1 MFKVLRDW
9 IQRYFSDEEAVVLAV
24 LLFLAFTAVLTLG
37 GMLAPVLAGMVLA
50 YLMQGLVV
58 TLERLRVPGGVAVG
72 LVFALFMGLLLVFI
86 VVVVPLLWHQLITLF
101 NELPGM
107 LAKWQSLLLL
117 LPERYPHLVSDE
129 QVLQAIEA
137 ARGEIGKFGQWALT
151 FSLSSL
157 PLLVNIM
164 IYLVLVPILV
174 FFFLKDRAMIGQ
186 WVRGYLPRERAL
198 ITRVAHEM
206 NRQIANYIRG
216 KVIEIFICG
225 GVTYIAFVVL
235 ELNYAALLA
244 LLVGISVVVPY
255 VGAVVVTVPVFL
267 IALFQWGWSDQFIYL
282 MAVYGI
288 IQTLDGNVLVPLL
301 FSEAV
306 NLHPV
311 AIICAV
317 LLFGG
322 LWGFWGGVLRDSPGD
337 AVQGRAGCLA
347 AQGAGGGAAALRGWF
362 DRSVGLMAPSRASS
376 LPQLTELFRKTP
388 SNVGAGLLAKAP
400 SQASIESGLV
410 QCLSSRQNRI
420 NMPRHLHAAPFLTQY
435 AILVDQERAA
445 IHAHVFLAVELFQL
459 DHVEQLTDGFV
470 LVADQLKG
478 EFLFALEVLVGF
490 EAVARHAEHFGIG
503 GLERSVLITKALPL
517 GRAARGAV
525 LGVEVD
531 HYLLAFQAG
540 EADGLPAGGGGLEIG
555 NRLVDGNG
563 HESFLT
569 LGSVG
574 ARVRSGHRGSAR
586 RQNPGTDRAAS

>member
-58 TLERLRVPGGVAVG
+58 TLERLRMPGGVAVG
-72 LVFALFMGLLLVFI
+72 LVFALFMGVLLVFI
-86 VVVVPLLWHQLITLF
+86 IVVVPLLWHQLITLF

-129 QVLQAIEA
+129 QVLQAIEV

-174 FFFLKDRAMIGQ
+174 FFFLKDREMIGQ

-225 GVTYIAFVVL
+225 GVTYIGFVVL
-235 ELNYAALLA
+235 GLNYAALLA
-244 LLVGISVVVPY
+244 LLVGVSVVVPY
-255 VGAVVVTVPVFL
+255 VGAVVVTVPVML

-311 AIICAV
+311 AIIYAV

-322 LWGFWGGVLRDSPGD
+322 LWGFWGVFFAIP
-337 AVQGRAGCLA
+337 LA
-347 AQGAGGGAAALRGWF
+347 
-362 DRSVGLMAPSRASS
+362 
-376 LPQLTELFRKTP
+376 TLFK
-388 SNVGAGLLAKAP
+388 
-400 SQASIESGLV
+400 
-410 QCLSSRQNRI
+410 
-420 NMPRHLHAAPFLTQY
+420 
-435 AILVDQERAA
+435 
-445 IHAHVFLAVELFQL
+445 
-459 DHVEQLTDGFV
+459 
-470 LVADQLKG
+470 
-478 EFLFALEVLVGF
+478 
-490 EAVARHAEHFGIG
+490 
-503 GLERSVLITKALPL
+503 
-517 GRAARGAV
+517 AV
-525 LGVEVD
+525 LDAWPRKEPVVAP
-531 HYLLAFQAG
+531 LL
-540 EADGLPAGGGGLEIG
+540 
-555 NRLVDGNG
+555 
-563 HESFLT
+563 
-569 LGSVG
+569 
-574 ARVRSGHRGSAR
+574 
-586 RQNPGTDRAAS
+586 

>member
-58 TLERLRVPGGVAVG
+58 TLERLRMPGGLAVG

-129 QVLQAIEA
+129 QVLQAIEV

-174 FFFLKDRAMIGQ
+174 FFFLKDREMIGQ

-225 GVTYIAFVVL
+225 GVTYIGFVVL
-235 ELNYAALLA
+235 GLNHAALLA
-244 LLVGISVVVPY
+244 LLVGVSVVVPY
-255 VGAVVVTVPVFL
+255 VGAVVVTVPVML

-322 LWGFWGGVLRDSPGD
+322 LWGFWGVFFAIP
-337 AVQGRAGCLA
+337 LA
-347 AQGAGGGAAALRGWF
+347 
-362 DRSVGLMAPSRASS
+362 
-376 LPQLTELFRKTP
+376 TLFK
-388 SNVGAGLLAKAP
+388 
-400 SQASIESGLV
+400 
-410 QCLSSRQNRI
+410 
-420 NMPRHLHAAPFLTQY
+420 
-435 AILVDQERAA
+435 
-445 IHAHVFLAVELFQL
+445 
-459 DHVEQLTDGFV
+459 
-470 LVADQLKG
+470 
-478 EFLFALEVLVGF
+478 
-490 EAVARHAEHFGIG
+490 
-503 GLERSVLITKALPL
+503 
-517 GRAARGAV
+517 AV
-525 LGVEVD
+525 LDAWPRKEPVVAP
-531 HYLLAFQAG
+531 LL
-540 EADGLPAGGGGLEIG
+540 
-555 NRLVDGNG
+555 
-563 HESFLT
+563 
-569 LGSVG
+569 
-574 ARVRSGHRGSAR
+574 
-586 RQNPGTDRAAS
+586 

>member
-72 LVFALFMGLLLVFI
+72 LVFALFMGVLMLFILV
-86 VVVVPLLWHQLITLF
+86 VLPLLWHQLITLF

-107 LAKWQSLLLL
+107 LAKWESLLLL

-174 FFFLKDRAMIGQ
+174 FFFLKDRLMIGE

-198 ITRVAHEM
+198 ITRVAQEM

-216 KVIEIFICG
+216 KVIEIVICG
-225 GVTYIAFVVL
+225 GVTYIAFVAL
-235 ELNYAALLA
+235 GLNYAALLA
-244 LLVGISVVVPY
+244 LLVGVSVVVPY
-255 VGAVVVTVPVFL
+255 VGAVVVTVPVLL

-322 LWGFWGGVLRDSPGD
+322 LWGFWGVFFAIPLATLFKAVLD
-337 AVQGRAGCLA
+337 A
-347 AQGAGGGAAALRGWF
+347 W
-362 DRSVGLMAPSRASS
+362 P
-376 LPQLTELFRKTP
+376 
-388 SNVGAGLLAKAP
+388 
-400 SQASIESGLV
+400 
-410 QCLSSRQNRI
+410 RQE
-420 NMPRHLHAAPFLTQY
+420 P
-435 AILVDQERAA
+435 
-445 IHAHVFLAVELFQL
+445 
-459 DHVEQLTDGFV
+459 
-470 LVADQLKG
+470 
-478 EFLFALEVLVGF
+478 
-490 EAVARHAEHFGIG
+490 AVA
-503 GLERSVLITKALPL
+503 PL
-517 GRAARGAV
+517 
-525 LGVEVD
+525 L
-531 HYLLAFQAG
+531 
-540 EADGLPAGGGGLEIG
+540 
-555 NRLVDGNG
+555 
-563 HESFLT
+563 
-569 LGSVG
+569 
-574 ARVRSGHRGSAR
+574 
-586 RQNPGTDRAAS
+586 

>member
-50 YLMQGLVV
+50 YLMQGLVT
-58 TLERLRVPGGVAVG
+58 TLERLRLPGGVAVG
-72 LVFALFMGLLLVFI
+72 LVFALFMSLLVVFI
-86 VVVVPLLWHQLITLF
+86 VVVLPLLWHQLITLF

-129 QVLQAIEA
+129 QVLQAIEV

-174 FFFLKDRAMIGQ
+174 FFFLKDRAMIGR
-186 WVRGYLPRERAL
+186 WVSGYLPRERAL
-198 ITRVAHEM
+198 ITRVAEEM

-216 KVIEIFICG
+216 KVIEIVICG
-225 GVTYIAFVVL
+225 GVTYIAFVAL
-235 ELNYAALLA
+235 GLNYAALLA
-244 LLVGISVVVPY
+244 LLVGVSVVVPY
-255 VGAVVVTVPVFL
+255 VGAVVVTVPVML

-322 LWGFWGGVLRDSPGD
+322 LWGFWGVFFAIP
-337 AVQGRAGCLA
+337 LA
-347 AQGAGGGAAALRGWF
+347 
-362 DRSVGLMAPSRASS
+362 
-376 LPQLTELFRKTP
+376 TLFK
-388 SNVGAGLLAKAP
+388 
-400 SQASIESGLV
+400 
-410 QCLSSRQNRI
+410 
-420 NMPRHLHAAPFLTQY
+420 
-435 AILVDQERAA
+435 
-445 IHAHVFLAVELFQL
+445 
-459 DHVEQLTDGFV
+459 
-470 LVADQLKG
+470 
-478 EFLFALEVLVGF
+478 
-490 EAVARHAEHFGIG
+490 
-503 GLERSVLITKALPL
+503 
-517 GRAARGAV
+517 AV
-525 LGVEVD
+525 LDAWPRQEPVVAP
-531 HYLLAFQAG
+531 LL
-540 EADGLPAGGGGLEIG
+540 
-555 NRLVDGNG
+555 
-563 HESFLT
+563 
-569 LGSVG
+569 
-574 ARVRSGHRGSAR
+574 
-586 RQNPGTDRAAS
+586 

>member
-1 MFKVLRDW
+1 
-9 IQRYFSDEEAVVLAV
+9 VLAV

-58 TLERLRVPGGVAVG
+58 TLERLRMPGGVAVG

-129 QVLQAIEA
+129 QVLQAIEV

-174 FFFLKDRAMIGQ
+174 FFFLKDREMIGQ

-225 GVTYIAFVVL
+225 GVTYIGFVVL
-235 ELNYAALLA
+235 GLNYAALLA
-244 LLVGISVVVPY
+244 LLVGVSVVVPY
-255 VGAVVVTVPVFL
+255 VGAVVVTVPVML

-322 LWGFWGGVLRDSPGD
+322 LWGFWGVFFAIP
-337 AVQGRAGCLA
+337 LA
-347 AQGAGGGAAALRGWF
+347 
-362 DRSVGLMAPSRASS
+362 
-376 LPQLTELFRKTP
+376 TLFK
-388 SNVGAGLLAKAP
+388 
-400 SQASIESGLV
+400 
-410 QCLSSRQNRI
+410 
-420 NMPRHLHAAPFLTQY
+420 
-435 AILVDQERAA
+435 
-445 IHAHVFLAVELFQL
+445 
-459 DHVEQLTDGFV
+459 
-470 LVADQLKG
+470 
-478 EFLFALEVLVGF
+478 
-490 EAVARHAEHFGIG
+490 
-503 GLERSVLITKALPL
+503 
-517 GRAARGAV
+517 AV
-525 LGVEVD
+525 LDAWPRKEPVVAP
-531 HYLLAFQAG
+531 LL
-540 EADGLPAGGGGLEIG
+540 
-555 NRLVDGNG
+555 
-563 HESFLT
+563 
-569 LGSVG
+569 
-574 ARVRSGHRGSAR
+574 
-586 RQNPGTDRAAS
+586 

>member
-58 TLERLRVPGGVAVG
+58 SLERLRVPGGVAVG
-72 LVFALFMGLLLVFI
+72 LVFALFMGLLLVFM

-107 LAKWQSLLLL
+107 LAKWQTLLLL

-129 QVLQAIEA
+129 QVLQAIEV

-174 FFFLKDRAMIGQ
+174 FFFLKDREMIGQ

-198 ITRVAHEM
+198 ITRVAREM

-225 GVTYIAFVVL
+225 GVTYVAFVVL
-235 ELNYAALLA
+235 DLNYAALLA

-322 LWGFWGGVLRDSPGD
+322 LWGFWGCSLRFPWRRCSRPCWMR
-337 AVQGRAGCLA
+337 GRA
-347 AQGAGGGAAALRGWF
+347 
-362 DRSVGLMAPSRASS
+362 RSRWWRRSFEYGL
-376 LPQLTELFRKTP
+376 
-388 SNVGAGLLAKAP
+388 
-400 SQASIESGLV
+400 
-410 QCLSSRQNRI
+410 
-420 NMPRHLHAAPFLTQY
+420 
-435 AILVDQERAA
+435 
-445 IHAHVFLAVELFQL
+445 
-459 DHVEQLTDGFV
+459 
-470 LVADQLKG
+470 
-478 EFLFALEVLVGF
+478 
-490 EAVARHAEHFGIG
+490 
-503 GLERSVLITKALPL
+503 
-517 GRAARGAV
+517 
-525 LGVEVD
+525 
-531 HYLLAFQAG
+531 
-540 EADGLPAGGGGLEIG
+540 
-555 NRLVDGNG
+555 
-563 HESFLT
+563 
-569 LGSVG
+569 
-574 ARVRSGHRGSAR
+574 
-586 RQNPGTDRAAS
+586 

>member
-58 TLERLRVPGGVAVG
+58 TLERLRMPGGVAVG
-72 LVFALFMGLLLVFI
+72 LVFALFMGVLLVFI
-86 VVVVPLLWHQLITLF
+86 IVVVPLLWHQLITLF

-129 QVLQAIEA
+129 QVLQAIEV

-174 FFFLKDRAMIGQ
+174 FFFLKDRQMIGQ

-198 ITRVAHEM
+198 ITRVAQEM

-225 GVTYIAFVVL
+225 GVTYIAFVAL
-235 ELNYAALLA
+235 GLNYAALLA
-244 LLVGISVVVPY
+244 LLVGVSVVVPY
-255 VGAVVVTVPVFL
+255 VGAVVVTVPVLL

-282 MAVYGI
+282 MAAYGI

-322 LWGFWGGVLRDSPGD
+322 LWGFWGVFFAIP
-337 AVQGRAGCLA
+337 LA
-347 AQGAGGGAAALRGWF
+347 
-362 DRSVGLMAPSRASS
+362 
-376 LPQLTELFRKTP
+376 TLFK
-388 SNVGAGLLAKAP
+388 
-400 SQASIESGLV
+400 
-410 QCLSSRQNRI
+410 
-420 NMPRHLHAAPFLTQY
+420 
-435 AILVDQERAA
+435 
-445 IHAHVFLAVELFQL
+445 
-459 DHVEQLTDGFV
+459 
-470 LVADQLKG
+470 
-478 EFLFALEVLVGF
+478 
-490 EAVARHAEHFGIG
+490 
-503 GLERSVLITKALPL
+503 
-517 GRAARGAV
+517 AV
-525 LGVEVD
+525 LDAWPRKEPVVAP
-531 HYLLAFQAG
+531 LL
-540 EADGLPAGGGGLEIG
+540 
-555 NRLVDGNG
+555 
-563 HESFLT
+563 
-569 LGSVG
+569 
-574 ARVRSGHRGSAR
+574 
-586 RQNPGTDRAAS
+586 

>member
-58 TLERLRVPGGVAVG
+58 TLERLRMPGGAAVG
-72 LVFALFMGLLLVFI
+72 LVFALFMGVLMLFI
-86 VVVVPLLWHQLITLF
+86 VVVLPLLWHQLITLF

-174 FFFLKDRAMIGQ
+174 FFFLKDRVMIGE

-198 ITRVAHEM
+198 ITRVAEEM

-216 KVIEIFICG
+216 KVIEIVICG
-225 GVTYIAFVVL
+225 GVTYIAFVAL
-235 ELNYAALLA
+235 GLNYAALLA
-244 LLVGISVVVPY
+244 LLVGVSVVVPY
-255 VGAVVVTVPVFL
+255 VGAVVVTVPVML

-322 LWGFWGGVLRDSPGD
+322 LWGFWGVFFAIP
-337 AVQGRAGCLA
+337 LA
-347 AQGAGGGAAALRGWF
+347 
-362 DRSVGLMAPSRASS
+362 
-376 LPQLTELFRKTP
+376 TLFK
-388 SNVGAGLLAKAP
+388 
-400 SQASIESGLV
+400 
-410 QCLSSRQNRI
+410 
-420 NMPRHLHAAPFLTQY
+420 
-435 AILVDQERAA
+435 
-445 IHAHVFLAVELFQL
+445 
-459 DHVEQLTDGFV
+459 
-470 LVADQLKG
+470 
-478 EFLFALEVLVGF
+478 
-490 EAVARHAEHFGIG
+490 
-503 GLERSVLITKALPL
+503 
-517 GRAARGAV
+517 AV
-525 LGVEVD
+525 LDAWPRKEPVVAP
-531 HYLLAFQAG
+531 LL
-540 EADGLPAGGGGLEIG
+540 
-555 NRLVDGNG
+555 
-563 HESFLT
+563 
-569 LGSVG
+569 
-574 ARVRSGHRGSAR
+574 
-586 RQNPGTDRAAS
+586 

>member
-50 YLMQGLVV
+50 YLMQGLVT
-58 TLERLRVPGGVAVG
+58 TLERMRLPGAMAVG
-72 LVFALFMGLLLVFI
+72 LVFALFMGLLVVF
-86 VVVVPLLWHQLITLF
+86 VVVIMPLLWHQLVTLF

-107 LAKWQSLLLL
+107 LVKWQSLLLL

-129 QVLQAIEA
+129 QVLQAIEVV
-137 ARGEIGKFGQWALT
+137 RGQIGTFGQWALT

-174 FFFLKDRAMIGQ
+174 FFFLKDREMIGR

-198 ITRVAHEM
+198 ITRVAQEM
-206 NRQIANYIRG
+206 NHQIANYIRG

-225 GVTYIAFVVL
+225 GVTYIGFVAL
-235 ELNYAALLA
+235 GLNYAALLA

-255 VGAVVVTVPVFL
+255 VGTVVVTVPVAL

-322 LWGFWGGVLRDSPGD
+322 LWGFWGVFFAIPLATLFKAVLD
-337 AVQGRAGCLA
+337 A
-347 AQGAGGGAAALRGWF
+347 W
-362 DRSVGLMAPSRASS
+362 PSREPVVA
-376 LPQLTELFRKTP
+376 P
-388 SNVGAGLLAKAP
+388 LL
-400 SQASIESGLV
+400 
-410 QCLSSRQNRI
+410 
-420 NMPRHLHAAPFLTQY
+420 
-435 AILVDQERAA
+435 
-445 IHAHVFLAVELFQL
+445 
-459 DHVEQLTDGFV
+459 
-470 LVADQLKG
+470 
-478 EFLFALEVLVGF
+478 
-490 EAVARHAEHFGIG
+490 
-503 GLERSVLITKALPL
+503 
-517 GRAARGAV
+517 
-525 LGVEVD
+525 
-531 HYLLAFQAG
+531 
-540 EADGLPAGGGGLEIG
+540 
-555 NRLVDGNG
+555 
-563 HESFLT
+563 
-569 LGSVG
+569 
-574 ARVRSGHRGSAR
+574 
-586 RQNPGTDRAAS
+586 

>member
-50 YLMQGLVV
+50 YLMQGLVT
-58 TLERLRVPGGVAVG
+58 TLERLRLPGAVAVG

-86 VVVVPLLWHQLITLF
+86 IVIVPLLWHQLVTLF

-107 LAKWQSLLLL
+107 LAKWQSVLLL

-129 QVLQAIEA
+129 QVLQAIEVV
-137 ARGEIGKFGQWALT
+137 RGQIGKFGQWALT

-174 FFFLKDRAMIGQ
+174 FFFLKDREMIGR

-198 ITRVAHEM
+198 ITRVAQEM

-225 GVTYIAFVVL
+225 GVTYIGFVAL
-235 ELNYAALLA
+235 GLNYAALLA

-255 VGAVVVTVPVFL
+255 VGTVVVTVPVAL

-322 LWGFWGGVLRDSPGD
+322 LWGFWGVFFAIP
-337 AVQGRAGCLA
+337 LA
-347 AQGAGGGAAALRGWF
+347 
-362 DRSVGLMAPSRASS
+362 
-376 LPQLTELFRKTP
+376 TLFK
-388 SNVGAGLLAKAP
+388 
-400 SQASIESGLV
+400 
-410 QCLSSRQNRI
+410 
-420 NMPRHLHAAPFLTQY
+420 
-435 AILVDQERAA
+435 
-445 IHAHVFLAVELFQL
+445 
-459 DHVEQLTDGFV
+459 
-470 LVADQLKG
+470 
-478 EFLFALEVLVGF
+478 
-490 EAVARHAEHFGIG
+490 
-503 GLERSVLITKALPL
+503 
-517 GRAARGAV
+517 AV
-525 LGVEVD
+525 LDAWPSKEPIVAP
-531 HYLLAFQAG
+531 LL
-540 EADGLPAGGGGLEIG
+540 
-555 NRLVDGNG
+555 
-563 HESFLT
+563 
-569 LGSVG
+569 
-574 ARVRSGHRGSAR
+574 
-586 RQNPGTDRAAS
+586 

>member
-1 MFKVLRDW
+1 
-9 IQRYFSDEEAVVLAV
+9 
-24 LLFLAFTAVLTLG
+24 
-37 GMLAPVLAGMVLA
+37 MVLA

-58 TLERLRVPGGVAVG
+58 TLERLRMPGAAAVG

-86 VVVVPLLWHQLITLF
+86 VVAVPLLWHQLITLF

-129 QVLQAIEA
+129 QVLRAIEV
-137 ARGEIGKFGQWALT
+137 ARGEIGNFGQWALT

-174 FFFLKDRAMIGQ
+174 FFFLKDREMIGQ

-225 GVTYIAFVVL
+225 GATYIGFVVL
-235 ELNYAALLA
+235 GLNYAALLA
-244 LLVGISVVVPY
+244 LLVGVSVVVPY
-255 VGAVVVTVPVFL
+255 VGAVVVTVPVLL

-288 IQTLDGNVLVPLL
+288 IQVLDGNVLVPLL

-322 LWGFWGGVLRDSPGD
+322 LWGFWGVFFAIP
-337 AVQGRAGCLA
+337 LA
-347 AQGAGGGAAALRGWF
+347 
-362 DRSVGLMAPSRASS
+362 
-376 LPQLTELFRKTP
+376 TLFK
-388 SNVGAGLLAKAP
+388 
-400 SQASIESGLV
+400 
-410 QCLSSRQNRI
+410 
-420 NMPRHLHAAPFLTQY
+420 
-435 AILVDQERAA
+435 
-445 IHAHVFLAVELFQL
+445 
-459 DHVEQLTDGFV
+459 
-470 LVADQLKG
+470 
-478 EFLFALEVLVGF
+478 
-490 EAVARHAEHFGIG
+490 
-503 GLERSVLITKALPL
+503 
-517 GRAARGAV
+517 AV
-525 LGVEVD
+525 LDAWPRKEPVVAP
-531 HYLLAFQAG
+531 LL
-540 EADGLPAGGGGLEIG
+540 
-555 NRLVDGNG
+555 
-563 HESFLT
+563 
-569 LGSVG
+569 
-574 ARVRSGHRGSAR
+574 
-586 RQNPGTDRAAS
+586 

>member
-58 TLERLRVPGGVAVG
+58 TLERLRVPGGAAVG
-72 LVFALFMGLLLVFI
+72 LVFALFMGVLLVFI

-129 QVLQAIEA
+129 QVLRAIEV
-137 ARGEIGKFGQWALT
+137 ARGEIGNFGQWALT

-174 FFFLKDRAMIGQ
+174 FFFLKDREMIGE

-225 GVTYIAFVVL
+225 GATYIGFVVL
-235 ELNYAALLA
+235 GLNYAALLA

-255 VGAVVVTVPVFL
+255 VGAVVVTVPVLL

-288 IQTLDGNVLVPLL
+288 IQVLDGNVLVPLL

-322 LWGFWGGVLRDSPGD
+322 LWGFWGVFFAIP
-337 AVQGRAGCLA
+337 LA
-347 AQGAGGGAAALRGWF
+347 
-362 DRSVGLMAPSRASS
+362 
-376 LPQLTELFRKTP
+376 TLFK
-388 SNVGAGLLAKAP
+388 
-400 SQASIESGLV
+400 
-410 QCLSSRQNRI
+410 
-420 NMPRHLHAAPFLTQY
+420 
-435 AILVDQERAA
+435 
-445 IHAHVFLAVELFQL
+445 
-459 DHVEQLTDGFV
+459 
-470 LVADQLKG
+470 
-478 EFLFALEVLVGF
+478 
-490 EAVARHAEHFGIG
+490 
-503 GLERSVLITKALPL
+503 
-517 GRAARGAV
+517 AV
-525 LGVEVD
+525 LDAWPRKEPVVAP
-531 HYLLAFQAG
+531 LL
-540 EADGLPAGGGGLEIG
+540 
-555 NRLVDGNG
+555 
-563 HESFLT
+563 
-569 LGSVG
+569 
-574 ARVRSGHRGSAR
+574 
-586 RQNPGTDRAAS
+586 

>member
-50 YLMQGLVV
+50 YLMQGLVT
-58 TLERLRVPGGVAVG
+58 TLERLRLPGAVAVG

-86 VVVVPLLWHQLITLF
+86 VVIVPLLWHQLVTLF

-107 LAKWQSLLLL
+107 LAKWQSVLLL

-129 QVLQAIEA
+129 QVLQAIEVV
-137 ARGEIGKFGQWALT
+137 RGQIGKFGQWALT

-174 FFFLKDRAMIGQ
+174 FFFLKDREMIGR

-198 ITRVAHEM
+198 ITRVAQEM

-225 GVTYIAFVVL
+225 AVTYVGFVAL
-235 ELNYAALLA
+235 GLNYAALLA

-255 VGAVVVTVPVFL
+255 VGTVVVTVPVAL

-322 LWGFWGGVLRDSPGD
+322 LWGFWGVFFAIP
-337 AVQGRAGCLA
+337 LA
-347 AQGAGGGAAALRGWF
+347 
-362 DRSVGLMAPSRASS
+362 
-376 LPQLTELFRKTP
+376 TLFK
-388 SNVGAGLLAKAP
+388 
-400 SQASIESGLV
+400 
-410 QCLSSRQNRI
+410 
-420 NMPRHLHAAPFLTQY
+420 
-435 AILVDQERAA
+435 
-445 IHAHVFLAVELFQL
+445 
-459 DHVEQLTDGFV
+459 
-470 LVADQLKG
+470 
-478 EFLFALEVLVGF
+478 
-490 EAVARHAEHFGIG
+490 
-503 GLERSVLITKALPL
+503 
-517 GRAARGAV
+517 AV
-525 LGVEVD
+525 LDAWPSKEPIVAP
-531 HYLLAFQAG
+531 LL
-540 EADGLPAGGGGLEIG
+540 
-555 NRLVDGNG
+555 
-563 HESFLT
+563 
-569 LGSVG
+569 
-574 ARVRSGHRGSAR
+574 
-586 RQNPGTDRAAS
+586 

>member
-58 TLERLRVPGGVAVG
+58 SLERLRVPGGVAVG
-72 LVFALFMGLLLVFI
+72 LVFALFMGLLLVFM

-107 LAKWQSLLLL
+107 LAKWQTLLLL

-129 QVLQAIEA
+129 QVLQAIEV

-174 FFFLKDRAMIGQ
+174 FFFLKDRQMIGQ

-225 GVTYIAFVVL
+225 GVTYVAFVVL

-322 LWGFWGGVLRDSPGD
+322 LWGFWGVFFAIP
-337 AVQGRAGCLA
+337 LA
-347 AQGAGGGAAALRGWF
+347 
-362 DRSVGLMAPSRASS
+362 
-376 LPQLTELFRKTP
+376 TLFK
-388 SNVGAGLLAKAP
+388 
-400 SQASIESGLV
+400 
-410 QCLSSRQNRI
+410 
-420 NMPRHLHAAPFLTQY
+420 
-435 AILVDQERAA
+435 
-445 IHAHVFLAVELFQL
+445 
-459 DHVEQLTDGFV
+459 
-470 LVADQLKG
+470 
-478 EFLFALEVLVGF
+478 
-490 EAVARHAEHFGIG
+490 
-503 GLERSVLITKALPL
+503 
-517 GRAARGAV
+517 AV
-525 LGVEVD
+525 LDAWPRREPVVAP
-531 HYLLAFQAG
+531 LL
-540 EADGLPAGGGGLEIG
+540 
-555 NRLVDGNG
+555 
-563 HESFLT
+563 
-569 LGSVG
+569 
-574 ARVRSGHRGSAR
+574 
-586 RQNPGTDRAAS
+586 

>member
-9 IQRYFSDEEAVVLAV
+9 MQRYFSDEEAVVLAV
-24 LLFLAFTAVLTLG
+24 LLFLAFTIVLTLG
-37 GMLAPVLAGMVLA
+37 GMLAPVLAGLVLA
-50 YLMQGLVV
+50 FLMQGVV
-58 TLERLRVPGGVAVG
+58 SFLERLRMPEIGAVA
-72 LVFALFMGLLLVFI
+72 LVFTLFMGALLVFLL
-86 VVVVPLLWHQLITLF
+86 VLVPLLWHQLITLF

-129 QVLQAIEA
+129 QVLQAIEV

-174 FFFLKDRAMIGQ
+174 FFFLKDRNMIGS

-198 ITRVAHEM
+198 ITRVAQEM

-225 GVTYIAFVVL
+225 GVTYVAFAAL
-235 ELNYAALLA
+235 GLNYAALLA
-244 LLVGISVVVPY
+244 LLVGVSVVVPY
-255 VGAVVVTVPVFL
+255 VGAVVVTVPVML

-322 LWGFWGGVLRDSPGD
+322 LWGFWGIFFAIP
-337 AVQGRAGCLA
+337 LA
-347 AQGAGGGAAALRGWF
+347 
-362 DRSVGLMAPSRASS
+362 
-376 LPQLTELFRKTP
+376 TLFK
-388 SNVGAGLLAKAP
+388 
-400 SQASIESGLV
+400 
-410 QCLSSRQNRI
+410 
-420 NMPRHLHAAPFLTQY
+420 
-435 AILVDQERAA
+435 
-445 IHAHVFLAVELFQL
+445 
-459 DHVEQLTDGFV
+459 
-470 LVADQLKG
+470 
-478 EFLFALEVLVGF
+478 
-490 EAVARHAEHFGIG
+490 
-503 GLERSVLITKALPL
+503 
-517 GRAARGAV
+517 AV
-525 LGVEVD
+525 LDAWPRKEPTVAP
-531 HYLLAFQAG
+531 LL
-540 EADGLPAGGGGLEIG
+540 
-555 NRLVDGNG
+555 
-563 HESFLT
+563 
-569 LGSVG
+569 
-574 ARVRSGHRGSAR
+574 
-586 RQNPGTDRAAS
+586 

>member
-24 LLFLAFTAVLTLG
+24 LLILGFTAVLTLG

-58 TLERLRVPGGVAVG
+58 TLERLRMPGGVAVG
-72 LVFALFMGLLLVFI
+72 LVFALFMGVLLVFI

-129 QVLQAIEA
+129 QVLQAIEV

-174 FFFLKDRAMIGQ
+174 FFFLKDREMIGH

-225 GVTYIAFVVL
+225 GVTYIGFVVL
-235 ELNYAALLA
+235 GLNYAALLA
-244 LLVGISVVVPY
+244 LLVGVSVVVPY
-255 VGAVVVTVPVFL
+255 VGAVVVTVPVML

-322 LWGFWGGVLRDSPGD
+322 LWGFWGVFFAIP
-337 AVQGRAGCLA
+337 LA
-347 AQGAGGGAAALRGWF
+347 
-362 DRSVGLMAPSRASS
+362 
-376 LPQLTELFRKTP
+376 TLFK
-388 SNVGAGLLAKAP
+388 
-400 SQASIESGLV
+400 
-410 QCLSSRQNRI
+410 
-420 NMPRHLHAAPFLTQY
+420 
-435 AILVDQERAA
+435 
-445 IHAHVFLAVELFQL
+445 
-459 DHVEQLTDGFV
+459 
-470 LVADQLKG
+470 
-478 EFLFALEVLVGF
+478 
-490 EAVARHAEHFGIG
+490 
-503 GLERSVLITKALPL
+503 
-517 GRAARGAV
+517 AV
-525 LGVEVD
+525 LDAWPRKEPVVAP
-531 HYLLAFQAG
+531 LL
-540 EADGLPAGGGGLEIG
+540 
-555 NRLVDGNG
+555 
-563 HESFLT
+563 
-569 LGSVG
+569 
-574 ARVRSGHRGSAR
+574 
-586 RQNPGTDRAAS
+586 

>member
-24 LLFLAFTAVLTLG
+24 LLILGFTAVLTLG

-58 TLERLRVPGGVAVG
+58 TLERLRVPGGAAVG

-129 QVLQAIEA
+129 QVLQAIEV

-174 FFFLKDRAMIGQ
+174 FFFLKDREMIGQ

-225 GVTYIAFVVL
+225 GVTYVGFVVL
-235 ELNYAALLA
+235 GLNYAALLA
-244 LLVGISVVVPY
+244 LLVGVSVVVPY
-255 VGAVVVTVPVFL
+255 VGAVVVTVPVML

-311 AIICAV
+311 AIICAG

-322 LWGFWGGVLRDSPGD
+322 LWGFWGVFFAIP
-337 AVQGRAGCLA
+337 LA
-347 AQGAGGGAAALRGWF
+347 
-362 DRSVGLMAPSRASS
+362 
-376 LPQLTELFRKTP
+376 TLFK
-388 SNVGAGLLAKAP
+388 
-400 SQASIESGLV
+400 
-410 QCLSSRQNRI
+410 
-420 NMPRHLHAAPFLTQY
+420 
-435 AILVDQERAA
+435 
-445 IHAHVFLAVELFQL
+445 
-459 DHVEQLTDGFV
+459 
-470 LVADQLKG
+470 
-478 EFLFALEVLVGF
+478 
-490 EAVARHAEHFGIG
+490 
-503 GLERSVLITKALPL
+503 
-517 GRAARGAV
+517 AV
-525 LGVEVD
+525 LDAWPRQEPVVAP
-531 HYLLAFQAG
+531 LL
-540 EADGLPAGGGGLEIG
+540 
-555 NRLVDGNG
+555 
-563 HESFLT
+563 
-569 LGSVG
+569 
-574 ARVRSGHRGSAR
+574 
-586 RQNPGTDRAAS
+586 

>member
-58 TLERLRVPGGVAVG
+58 TLERLRMPGGVAVG
-72 LVFALFMGLLLVFI
+72 LVFALFMGLLMVFI
-86 VVVVPLLWHQLITLF
+86 VVLVPLLWHQLITLF

-129 QVLQAIEA
+129 QVLQAIEV

-174 FFFLKDRAMIGQ
+174 FFFLKDREMIGQ

-225 GVTYIAFVVL
+225 GATYIGFVVL
-235 ELNYAALLA
+235 GLNYAALLA
-244 LLVGISVVVPY
+244 LLVGVSVVVPY
-255 VGAVVVTVPVFL
+255 VGAVVVTVPVLL

-288 IQTLDGNVLVPLL
+288 IQVLDGNVLVPLL

-322 LWGFWGGVLRDSPGD
+322 LWGFWGVFFAIP
-337 AVQGRAGCLA
+337 LA
-347 AQGAGGGAAALRGWF
+347 
-362 DRSVGLMAPSRASS
+362 
-376 LPQLTELFRKTP
+376 TLFK
-388 SNVGAGLLAKAP
+388 
-400 SQASIESGLV
+400 
-410 QCLSSRQNRI
+410 
-420 NMPRHLHAAPFLTQY
+420 
-435 AILVDQERAA
+435 
-445 IHAHVFLAVELFQL
+445 
-459 DHVEQLTDGFV
+459 
-470 LVADQLKG
+470 
-478 EFLFALEVLVGF
+478 
-490 EAVARHAEHFGIG
+490 
-503 GLERSVLITKALPL
+503 
-517 GRAARGAV
+517 AV
-525 LGVEVD
+525 LDAWPRKEPVVAP
-531 HYLLAFQAG
+531 LL
-540 EADGLPAGGGGLEIG
+540 
-555 NRLVDGNG
+555 
-563 HESFLT
+563 
-569 LGSVG
+569 
-574 ARVRSGHRGSAR
+574 
-586 RQNPGTDRAAS
+586 

>member
-58 TLERLRVPGGVAVG
+58 TLERLRVPGGAAVG
-72 LVFALFMGLLLVFI
+72 LVFALFMGVLMVFI
-86 VVVVPLLWHQLITLF
+86 VVVLPLLWHQLITLF

-174 FFFLKDRAMIGQ
+174 FFFLKDRVMIGE

-198 ITRVAHEM
+198 ITRVAEEM

-216 KVIEIFICG
+216 KVIEIVICG
-225 GVTYIAFVVL
+225 GVTYIAFVAL
-235 ELNYAALLA
+235 GLNYAALLA
-244 LLVGISVVVPY
+244 LLVGVSVVVPY
-255 VGAVVVTVPVFL
+255 VGAVVVTVPVLL

-322 LWGFWGGVLRDSPGD
+322 LWGFWGVFFAIP
-337 AVQGRAGCLA
+337 LA
-347 AQGAGGGAAALRGWF
+347 
-362 DRSVGLMAPSRASS
+362 
-376 LPQLTELFRKTP
+376 TLFK
-388 SNVGAGLLAKAP
+388 
-400 SQASIESGLV
+400 
-410 QCLSSRQNRI
+410 
-420 NMPRHLHAAPFLTQY
+420 
-435 AILVDQERAA
+435 
-445 IHAHVFLAVELFQL
+445 
-459 DHVEQLTDGFV
+459 
-470 LVADQLKG
+470 
-478 EFLFALEVLVGF
+478 
-490 EAVARHAEHFGIG
+490 
-503 GLERSVLITKALPL
+503 
-517 GRAARGAV
+517 AV
-525 LGVEVD
+525 LDAWPRKEPVVAP
-531 HYLLAFQAG
+531 LL
-540 EADGLPAGGGGLEIG
+540 
-555 NRLVDGNG
+555 
-563 HESFLT
+563 
-569 LGSVG
+569 
-574 ARVRSGHRGSAR
+574 
-586 RQNPGTDRAAS
+586 

>member
-58 TLERLRVPGGVAVG
+58 TLERLRVPGGAAVG
-72 LVFALFMGLLLVFI
+72 LVFALFMGVLLVFI

-129 QVLQAIEA
+129 QVLRAIEV
-137 ARGEIGKFGQWALT
+137 ARGEIGNFGQWALT

-174 FFFLKDRAMIGQ
+174 FFFLKDREMIGE

-225 GVTYIAFVVL
+225 GATYIGFVVL
-235 ELNYAALLA
+235 GLNYAALLA

-255 VGAVVVTVPVFL
+255 VGAVVVTVPVLL

-288 IQTLDGNVLVPLL
+288 IQVLDGNVLVPLL

-322 LWGFWGGVLRDSPGD
+322 LWGFWGVFFAIP
-337 AVQGRAGCLA
+337 LA
-347 AQGAGGGAAALRGWF
+347 
-362 DRSVGLMAPSRASS
+362 
-376 LPQLTELFRKTP
+376 TLFK
-388 SNVGAGLLAKAP
+388 
-400 SQASIESGLV
+400 
-410 QCLSSRQNRI
+410 
-420 NMPRHLHAAPFLTQY
+420 
-435 AILVDQERAA
+435 
-445 IHAHVFLAVELFQL
+445 
-459 DHVEQLTDGFV
+459 
-470 LVADQLKG
+470 
-478 EFLFALEVLVGF
+478 
-490 EAVARHAEHFGIG
+490 
-503 GLERSVLITKALPL
+503 
-517 GRAARGAV
+517 AV
-525 LGVEVD
+525 LDAWPRKEPVVAP
-531 HYLLAFQAG
+531 LF
-540 EADGLPAGGGGLEIG
+540 
-555 NRLVDGNG
+555 
-563 HESFLT
+563 
-569 LGSVG
+569 
-574 ARVRSGHRGSAR
+574 
-586 RQNPGTDRAAS
+586 

>member
-24 LLFLAFTAVLTLG
+24 LLVLAFTAVLTLG

-50 YLMQGLVV
+50 YLMQGLVA
-58 TLERLRVPGGVAVG
+58 TLERLRVPGGAAVG

-129 QVLQAIEA
+129 QVLRAIEV
-137 ARGEIGKFGQWALT
+137 ARGEIGNFGQWALT
-151 FSLSSL
+151 YSLSSL

-174 FFFLKDRAMIGQ
+174 FFFLKDREMIGQ

-198 ITRVAHEM
+198 LTRVAREM

-216 KVIEIFICG
+216 KGIEIFICG
-225 GVTYIAFVVL
+225 GATYIGFVVL
-235 ELNYAALLA
+235 GLNYAALLA
-244 LLVGISVVVPY
+244 LLVGVSVVVPY
-255 VGAVVVTVPVFL
+255 VGAVVVTVPVLL

-288 IQTLDGNVLVPLL
+288 IQVLDGNVLVPLL

-322 LWGFWGGVLRDSPGD
+322 LWGFWGVFFAIP
-337 AVQGRAGCLA
+337 LA
-347 AQGAGGGAAALRGWF
+347 
-362 DRSVGLMAPSRASS
+362 
-376 LPQLTELFRKTP
+376 TLFK
-388 SNVGAGLLAKAP
+388 
-400 SQASIESGLV
+400 
-410 QCLSSRQNRI
+410 
-420 NMPRHLHAAPFLTQY
+420 
-435 AILVDQERAA
+435 
-445 IHAHVFLAVELFQL
+445 
-459 DHVEQLTDGFV
+459 
-470 LVADQLKG
+470 
-478 EFLFALEVLVGF
+478 
-490 EAVARHAEHFGIG
+490 
-503 GLERSVLITKALPL
+503 
-517 GRAARGAV
+517 AV
-525 LGVEVD
+525 LDAWPRKEPVVAP
-531 HYLLAFQAG
+531 LL
-540 EADGLPAGGGGLEIG
+540 
-555 NRLVDGNG
+555 
-563 HESFLT
+563 
-569 LGSVG
+569 
-574 ARVRSGHRGSAR
+574 
-586 RQNPGTDRAAS
+586 